1 MLARKRPDLN
11 HVTESHF
18 SRIGFPTSSRLII
31 ESGNCVAALNSK
43 SKILVLVLK
52 ALFVMMVSAKQS
64 LKILTRPSLMAVPR
78 WGKHRIKGLGE
89 RQILLLCTEME
100 LLPVVLLK
108 NTKPIRMCTFWGY

>member
-1 MLARKRPDLN
+1 MLARIRPDLN

-43 SKILVLVLK
+43 SNILG
-52 ALFVMMVSAKQS
+52 FEGFIWDDGVSEAES
-64 LKILTRPSLMAVPR
+64 LKILTRPYLMAVPR

-89 RQILLLCTEME
+89 SNIA
-100 LLPVVLLK
+100 VLL
-108 NTKPIRMCTFWGY
+108 